1 MGYGSASYN
10 YLNNPNPAL
19 TGRIRL
25 RQGYGG
31 HEGSMNTLT
40 KSNVRLFASS
50 KSWIEGEALRQLYA
64 VAKFEGMR
72 LAAGFPDLHPGKG
85 SPVGAAFVT
94 EGLIYPYVI
103 GGDIGCGMG
112 LFKTDLVQRDIKLNR
127 WTELRFDLEHPWEG
141 DVQEVLAASELE
153 STEFDQSL
161 GTLGGGNHFAELQMV
176 DEVLD
181 SRAFKLFGLG
191 KQQLVVLVHSG
202 SRGLGECVL
211 REYVD
216 EHQARGADV
225 HPPQYA
231 IESGSTSE
239 RAGAA
244 FTGSTSR
251 YCYGGRAESFAAAA
265 YLQRHDLAV
274 RWANVNRRLLAQ
286 RFVRQLGAEAG
297 LLWDGCHNSI
307 TSHEL
312 EGETVWVHRKGAV
325 AAESEAVVIPGSRG
339 SLSYLVKPLGDGKSH
354 AWSLAHGAGRKWAR
368 SEARQRMRERF
379 GMHQLTQT
387 PLGGRVICE
396 ERDLLYEEAPAA
408 YKDIE
413 DVIQELVDAGLVSV
427 IATFRPLLTYKTRA
441 LRR

>member
-1 MGYGSASYN
+1 
-10 YLNNPNPAL
+10 
-19 TGRIRL
+19 
-25 RQGYGG
+25 
-31 HEGSMNTLT
+31 MNTLT

-64 VAKFEGMR
+64 VAKFEGMC

-103 GGDIGCGMG
+103 GGDVGCGMG

-202 SRGLGECVL
+202 SRGLGESVL

-216 EHQARGADV
+216 EHQARGPD
-225 HPPQYA
+225 
-231 IESGSTSE
+231 
-239 RAGAA
+239 
-244 FTGSTSR
+244 
-251 YCYGGRAESFAAAA
+251 AESFAAAA
-265 YLQRHDLAV
+265 YLQRHDMAV
-274 RWANVNRRLLAQ
+274 RWAKVNRRLLAQ
-286 RFVRQLGAEAG
+286 RFVRQLGAEAD

-325 AAESEAVVIPGSRG
+325 TAESEAVVIPGSRG
-339 SLSYLVKPLGDGKSH
+339 SLSYLVKPLGDGESH

-408 YKDIE
+408 YKNIE
-413 DVIQELVDAGLVSV
+413 DVIQELVDAELASV
-427 IATFRPLLTYKTRA
+427 IATFRPLLTYKTRVF
-441 LRR
+441 RR